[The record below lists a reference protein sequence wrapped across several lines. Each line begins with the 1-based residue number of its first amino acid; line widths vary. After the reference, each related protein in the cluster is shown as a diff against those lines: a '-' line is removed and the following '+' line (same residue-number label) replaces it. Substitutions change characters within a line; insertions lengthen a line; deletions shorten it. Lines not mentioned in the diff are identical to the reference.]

1 MGMILIDLLK
11 DFDVLDNGTFFKN
24 LKYIGFLTETV
35 TWFQSYLKK
44 QNLIEQ
50 YTNWGY
56 QDILC

>member
-44 QNLIEQ
+44 QNLIE
-50 YTNWGY
+50 
-56 QDILC
+56 